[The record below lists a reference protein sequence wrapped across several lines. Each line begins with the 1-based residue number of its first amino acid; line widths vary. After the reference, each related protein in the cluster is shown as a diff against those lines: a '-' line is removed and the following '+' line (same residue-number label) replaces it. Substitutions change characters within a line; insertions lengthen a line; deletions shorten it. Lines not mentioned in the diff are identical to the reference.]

1 MENYLYEE
9 DFLLNVETKEEK
21 EQKRLDAFAE
31 FPVWTLEQLK
41 EHLHIDFDTLQKYVA
56 QKVLHKFNVGRC
68 TFYSTVKKKYT
79 NAAIAKS
86 ILMIDSKYMLDYSKY
101 SVTYSDAALDD
112 KSLVARN
119 VKYIGHLGT
128 SVRWDMYQVFV
139 PQEITEKDYEKFV
152 KLLIDIHNNNE
163 HSDYIHVV
171 FVVRNMDVT
180 PLDEYLGN
188 APQLVPYR
196 MCQYMA
202 IQYFPC
208 NRPHFKYLK
217 V

>member
-1 MENYLYEE
+1 MY
-9 DFLLNVETKEEK
+9 DPCRS
-21 EQKRLDAFAE
+21 QPSA
-31 FPVWTLEQLK
+31 
-41 EHLHIDFDTLQKYVA
+41 
-56 QKVLHKFNVGRC
+56 
-68 TFYSTVKKKYT
+68 
-79 NAAIAKS
+79 
-86 ILMIDSKYMLDYSKY
+86 
-101 SVTYSDAALDD
+101 YSDAALDD

-171 FVVRNMDVT
+171 FVVRNMDVS
-180 PLDEYLGN
+180 PLDDYLGN
-188 APQLVPYR
+188 APQLIPYR